1 MAISGS
7 NRPVN
12 VTTTCDR
19 KSRAISVWLRS
30 GSRGLALCSLG
41 VLSFCA
47 ILVSLVKLSFGNE
60 APEELVGR
68 LTINLSIWVFLV
80 AVMLFVGSYLTR
92 FQAFKRASEFMGEV
106 ILSIH
111 RLNGT
116 WFGWAVSLLVSWS
129 LLRVLAAVV
138 QLSGATTDLIVFAFC
153 LFLLNLVSIILNF
166 LAFLYRKT
174 WNVRGFAG
182 KVLGRTLLFKVWVS
196 YDLGGSTESLEM
208 VWIKALFIYLGLCE
222 IVVEDTEVDG

>member
-1 MAISGS
+1 MANSGS

-30 GSRGLALCSLG
+30 GSRGLALY
-41 VLSFCA
+41 VLWAVFLISTMA
-47 ILVSLVKLSFGNE
+47 ILVKLSFGNE
-60 APEELVGR
+60 SPEELVGN
-68 LTINLSIWVFLV
+68 LASSLSIWVFGLV
-80 AVMLFVGSYLTR
+80 AIFLTSEQLAR

-106 ILSIH
+106 SLSIH

-116 WFGWAVSLLVSWS
+116 WFGWIVSLLVSWS
-129 LLRVLAAVV
+129 LLRVFAALV
-138 QLSGATTDLIVFAFC
+138 QLSGATTALIMFALC
-153 LFLLNLVSIILNF
+153 LFLLNLVSMIINF

-196 YDLGGSTESLEM
+196 YDLDGSTESLEM

-222 IVVEDTEVDG
+222 IVVEETEVDG